1 VREGKPFLALAAAE
15 TLSLSGT
22 RLSTIAIPWLV
33 LSATGSPV
41 LTGLTAMMEMLP
53 YVLAKALGGP
63 LIDRIG
69 AKRIAIICDTAS
81 VITVGLVPLLDLFGM
96 LTVPVLL
103 PVVFAMGVLRGP
115 SDAAKQAMV
124 PDIAALAAVP
134 LERVTGTSSAIERLA
149 STVGAAGA
157 GALIGLIGPGQA
169 LLVNAAT
176 FAAAAL
182 AVATGTP
189 GMRRA
194 PDRSVA
200 PSGKLPSYLDDLR
213 EGWRFLRGDAVLV
226 SIVTMVAITNLLD
239 QAYHAVLL
247 PVWTKN
253 AGHGPELLGAM
264 FAAFSGASIAGAVIA
279 AFIGER
285 MPRLIV
291 YTVAFL
297 LTGFPRF
304 LVLAVD
310 APLGSVFA
318 TLAIAGFASGFLNPI
333 LSAVIFERIPTPLT
347 GRVTA
352 MNTALCFALIPFGG
366 LVGGAL
372 ISTIGLGA
380 ALLLCGLAYLAA
392 TLSPLA
398 LKSFRGFDKA
408 VASAPRG
415 PSLDLRIPRSTDR

>member
-1 VREGKPFLALAAAE
+1 MRKGGPFLALAAAE

-53 YVLAKALGGP
+53 YVAAKALSGP
-63 LIDRIG
+63 LIDRVG
-69 AKRIAIICDTAS
+69 PKRIAVVCDTAS
-81 VITVGLVPLLDLFGM
+81 VAVVMLVPLLDWLDLLGM
-96 LTVPVLL
+96 PLLL

-124 PDIAALAAVP
+124 PDIAELAAVP
-134 LERVTGTSSAIERLA
+134 IERVTGLVGAIERLA
-149 STVGAAGA
+149 STAGAAGA

-169 LLVNAAT
+169 LVVNAVT

-182 AVATGTP
+182 IVGAGIP
-189 GMRRA
+189 GL
-194 PDRSVA
+194 RSMPEPCGLPQA
-200 PSGKLPSYLDDLR
+200 RPSSYLGDLR

-226 SIVTMVAITNLLD
+226 SIVIMVATTNLLD

-247 PVWTKN
+247 PVWTQSS
-253 AGHGPELLGAM
+253 GHGPELLGAM
-264 FAAFSGASIAGAVIA
+264 FSAFTGASIAGAAIA
-279 AFIGER
+279 AAIGER
-285 MPRLIV
+285 MPRLVV

-304 LVLAVD
+304 LVIALD
-310 APLGSVFA
+310 APLSLIFL

-333 LSAVIFERIPTPLT
+333 LSAVIFERIPKPLT
-347 GRVTA
+347 GRVTS
-352 MNTALCFALIPFGG
+352 MNAALCFALIPFGG

-372 ISTIGLGA
+372 ISMIGLAA
-380 ALLLCGLAYLAA
+380 ALSLTGLTYLAA
-392 TLSPLA
+392 TLFPLA
-398 LKSFRGFDKA
+398 LKSFRGFDKPITQ
-408 VASAPRG
+408 S
-415 PSLDLRIPRSTDR
+415 

>member
-1 VREGKPFLALAAAE
+1 MRRSGPFLALAAAE

-63 LIDRIG
+63 LIDRVG

-81 VITVGLVPLLDLFGM
+81 VAVVGLVPLLDLFG
-96 LTVPVLL
+96 LVTVPVLL
-103 PVVFAMGVLRGP
+103 PVVFAMGALRGP

-124 PDIAALAAVP
+124 PDIATLVDVP
-134 LERVTGTSSAIERLA
+134 LERVTGVSSAIERLA

-182 AVATGTP
+182 VVATAIP
-189 GMRRA
+189 GMRRTPELPAA
-194 PDRSVA
+194 PDTR
-200 PSGKLPSYLDDLR
+200 PGKASSYLDDLR

-226 SIVTMVAITNLLD
+226 SIVAMVAITNLLD

-247 PVWTKN
+247 PVWTQD

-264 FAAFSGASIAGAVIA
+264 LAVFSGASIVGAALAAG
-279 AFIGER
+279 IGER
-285 MPRLIV
+285 IPRLIV

-304 LVLAVD
+304 LVLAAD

-333 LSAVIFERIPTPLT
+333 LSAVIFERIPKPLI

-352 MNTALCFALIPFGG
+352 MNAALCFALIPFGG

-372 ISTIGLGA
+372 IGTIGLAA
-380 ALLLCGLAYLAA
+380 ALLLTGLAYLAA
-392 TLSPLA
+392 TLFPLA

-408 VASAPRG
+408 VTES
-415 PSLDLRIPRSTDR
+415 

>member
-1 VREGKPFLALAAAE
+1 MRTGKPFLALAVAE
-15 TLSLSGT
+15 TLSLAGT
-22 RLSTIAIPWLV
+22 RLSTIAIPWMV
-33 LSATGSPV
+33 LTATGSPV

-63 LIDRIG
+63 LIDRVG
-69 AKRIAIICDTAS
+69 AKRVAIICDTAS
-81 VITVGLVPLLDLFGM
+81 VVVVGLVPFLDFLGM

-103 PVVFAMGVLRGP
+103 PLVFAMGVLRGP
-115 SDAAKQAMV
+115 TDAAKQAMV
-124 PDIAALAAVP
+124 PDIAALADVP
-134 LERVTGTSSAIERLA
+134 LERVTGVSSAIERLA

-169 LLVNAAT
+169 LIVNAAT

-182 AVATGTP
+182 VVATGIP
-189 GMRRA
+189 GMRPTSELPAALDA
-194 PDRSVA
+194 PPDKV
-200 PSGKLPSYLDDLR
+200 PSYLDDLR

-226 SIVTMVAITNLLD
+226 SIVAMVAITNLLD

-247 PVWTKN
+247 PVWTQH
-253 AGHGPELLGAM
+253 AGHGPEVLGAM
-264 FAAFSGASIAGAVIA
+264 FAAFSGASIAGAAIA
-279 AFIGER
+279 AVVGER

-304 LVLAVD
+304 LVLALD

-333 LSAVIFERIPTPLT
+333 LSAVIFERIPRPLT

-372 ISTIGLGA
+372 ISMTGLGA
-380 ALLLCGLAYLAA
+380 AMLLCGLAYLAA

-408 VASAPRG
+408 VA
-415 PSLDLRIPRSTDR
+415 

>member
-1 VREGKPFLALAAAE
+1 MRRGGPFLALAAAE

-33 LSATGSPV
+33 LSTTGSPV

-53 YVLAKALGGP
+53 YVAAKALSGP
-63 LIDRIG
+63 LIDRVG
-69 AKRIAIICDTAS
+69 PKRIAVVCDTAS
-81 VITVGLVPLLDLFGM
+81 VAVVGLVPLLDLFGLLNM
-96 LTVPVLL
+96 PLLL

-124 PDIAALAAVP
+124 PDIATLAAMP
-134 LERVTGTSSAIERLA
+134 LERVTGVVGAIERLA
-149 STVGAAGA
+149 STAGAAGA

-169 LLVNAAT
+169 LVVNAVT

-182 AVATGTP
+182 IVGVGIP
-189 GMRRA
+189 GLRRVPEPRGMPEPRGA
-194 PDRSVA
+194 PEARPGGMS
-200 PSGKLPSYLDDLR
+200 SYFSDFR

-226 SIVTMVAITNLLD
+226 SIVTMVATTNLLD

-247 PVWTKN
+247 PVWTQSS
-253 AGHGPELLGAM
+253 GHGPELLGAM
-264 FAAFSGASIAGAVIA
+264 FSAFTGASIAGAAIA
-279 AFIGER
+279 AAIGER
-285 MPRLIV
+285 MPRLMV

-304 LVLAVD
+304 LVVALD
-310 APLGSVFA
+310 APLALIFI

-333 LSAVIFERIPTPLT
+333 LSAVIFERIPKPLT

-352 MNTALCFALIPFGG
+352 MNAALCFVLIPFGG

-372 ISTIGLGA
+372 ISTIGLAA
-380 ALLLCGLAYLAA
+380 ALSLTGLAYLAA
-392 TLSPLA
+392 TLFPLA

-408 VASAPRG
+408 VADAG
-415 PSLDLRIPRSTDR
+415 A

>member
-1 VREGKPFLALAAAE
+1 MRRGGPFLALAAAE

-53 YVLAKALGGP
+53 YVVAKALGGP
-63 LIDRIG
+63 LIDRVG
-69 AKRIAIICDTAS
+69 AKRIAVICDTAS
-81 VITVGLVPLLDLFGM
+81 VVVVGLVPLLDLFGL

-103 PVVFAMGVLRGP
+103 LLVFAMGVLRGP

-124 PDIAALAAVP
+124 PDIAALADVP
-134 LERVTGTSSAIERLA
+134 LERVTGVASAIERLA

-169 LLVNAAT
+169 LVVNAVT

-182 AVATGTP
+182 VVSLGITGLRRVPRLP
-189 GMRRA
+189 GETA
-194 PDRSVA
+194 
-200 PSGKLPSYLDDLR
+200 SYLDDLR
-213 EGWRFLRGDAVLV
+213 EGWRFLSGDAVLV
-226 SIVTMVAITNLLD
+226 SIVAMVAITNLLD

-247 PVWTKN
+247 PVWTRN

-264 FAAFSGASIAGAVIA
+264 FAAFTGASIAGAAIA
-279 AFIGER
+279 AGIGER

-333 LSAVIFERIPTPLT
+333 LSAVIFERIPKPLT

-352 MNTALCFALIPFGG
+352 MNAALCFALIPFGG

-372 ISTIGLGA
+372 ISTTGLAGA
-380 ALLLCGLAYLAA
+380 LFLTGLAYLAA
-392 TLSPLA
+392 TLAPLA
-398 LKSFRGFDKA
+398 LRSFRGFDKA
-408 VASAPRG
+408 VA
-415 PSLDLRIPRSTDR
+415 

>member
-1 VREGKPFLALAAAE
+1 MRRGKPFLALAAAE

-22 RLSTIAIPWLV
+22 RLSTVAVPWLV

-63 LIDRIG
+63 LIDRVG
-69 AKRIAIICDTAS
+69 AKRIAIICDAAS
-81 VITVGLVPLLDLFGM
+81 MAVVGLVPLLDLFGV
-96 LTVPVLL
+96 LTVPMLL
-103 PVVFAMGVLRGP
+103 PLVFAMGVLRGP

-124 PDIAALAAVP
+124 PDIAALADVP
-134 LERVTGTSSAIERLA
+134 LERVTGVSSAIERLA
-149 STVGAAGA
+149 STMGAAGA
-157 GALIGLIGPGQA
+157 GLLIGLIGPGQA
-169 LLVNAAT
+169 LIVNAAT
-176 FAAAAL
+176 FAAAT
-182 AVATGTP
+182 VIIATGIPGIRRTP
-189 GMRRA
+189 AILAASDARPA
-194 PDRSVA
+194 S
-200 PSGKLPSYLDDLR
+200 SYLDDLR
-213 EGWRFLRGDAVLV
+213 GGWRFLRSDAVLV

-264 FAAFSGASIAGAVIA
+264 FAAFCGASVAGAAIA
-279 AFIGER
+279 AVIGER

-297 LTGFPRF
+297 LTGCPRF

-333 LSAVIFERIPTPLT
+333 LSAVIFERIPKPLT

-392 TLSPLA
+392 TLFPLA

-408 VASAPRG
+408 VA
-415 PSLDLRIPRSTDR
+415 

>member
-1 VREGKPFLALAAAE
+1 MRRGGPFLALAAAE

-33 LSATGSPV
+33 LSTTGSPV

-53 YVLAKALGGP
+53 YVAAKALSGP
-63 LIDRIG
+63 LIDRVG
-69 AKRIAIICDTAS
+69 PKRIAVVCDTAS
-81 VITVGLVPLLDLFGM
+81 VAVVGLVPLLDLFGLLDM
-96 LTVPVLL
+96 PLLL

-124 PDIAALAAVP
+124 PDIATLAAMP
-134 LERVTGTSSAIERLA
+134 LERVTGVVGAIERLA
-149 STVGAAGA
+149 STAGAAGA

-169 LLVNAAT
+169 LVVNAVT

-182 AVATGTP
+182 IVGVGIP
-189 GMRRA
+189 GLRRVPEPRGMPEPRGA
-194 PDRSVA
+194 PEARPGGMS
-200 PSGKLPSYLDDLR
+200 SYFSDLR

-226 SIVTMVAITNLLD
+226 SIVTMVATTNLLD

-247 PVWTKN
+247 PVWTQSS
-253 AGHGPELLGAM
+253 GHGPELLGAM
-264 FAAFSGASIAGAVIA
+264 FSAFTGASIAGAAIA
-279 AFIGER
+279 AAIGER
-285 MPRLIV
+285 MPRLMV

-304 LVLAVD
+304 LVVALD
-310 APLGSVFA
+310 APLALIFI

-333 LSAVIFERIPTPLT
+333 LSAVIFERIPKPLT

-352 MNTALCFALIPFGG
+352 MNAALCFVLIPFGG

-372 ISTIGLGA
+372 ISTIGLAA
-380 ALLLCGLAYLAA
+380 ALSLTGLAYLAA
-392 TLSPLA
+392 TLFPLA

-408 VASAPRG
+408 VADAG
-415 PSLDLRIPRSTDR
+415 A

>member
-1 VREGKPFLALAAAE
+1 MRRGGPFLALAAAE

-63 LIDRIG
+63 LIDRVG
-69 AKRIAIICDTAS
+69 AKRIAILCDTAS
-81 VITVGLVPLLDLFGM
+81 VVVVGLVPLLDLFGL

-103 PVVFAMGVLRGP
+103 PLVFAMGVLRGP

-124 PDIAALAAVP
+124 PDIAALADVP
-134 LERVTGTSSAIERLA
+134 LERVTGVASAIERLA

-169 LLVNAAT
+169 LVVNAVT

-182 AVATGTP
+182 VVSLGITGMPRIPELSQASP
-189 GMRRA
+189 GKV
-194 PDRSVA
+194 S
-200 PSGKLPSYLDDLR
+200 SYLDDLR
-213 EGWRFLRGDAVLV
+213 EGWRFLSGDAVLV
-226 SIVTMVAITNLLD
+226 SIVAMVAITNLLD

-247 PVWTKN
+247 PVWTRD

-264 FAAFSGASIAGAVIA
+264 FAAFTGGSIAGAAIA
-279 AFIGER
+279 AGIGER
-285 MPRLIV
+285 LPRLIV

-333 LSAVIFERIPTPLT
+333 LSAVIFERIPKPLT

-352 MNTALCFALIPFGG
+352 MNAALCFALIPFGG

-372 ISTIGLGA
+372 ISTIGLAGA
-380 ALLLCGLAYLAA
+380 LFLTGLAYLAA
-392 TLSPLA
+392 TLAPLA
-398 LKSFRGFDKA
+398 LRSFRGFDKA
-408 VASAPRG
+408 VQF
-415 PSLDLRIPRSTDR
+415 

>member
-1 VREGKPFLALAAAE
+1 MRKGKPFLALAAAE

-81 VITVGLVPLLDLFGM
+81 VIVVGLVPIVDLFGM

-103 PVVFAMGVLRGP
+103 PVVFVMGVLRGP

-124 PDIAALAAVP
+124 SDIAALAAVP
-134 LERVTGTSSAIERLA
+134 LERVTGVSSAIERLA

-182 AVATGTP
+182 VVATGIP
-189 GMRRA
+189 GRRRA
-194 PDRSVA
+194 PELPAALDARRGRV
-200 PSGKLPSYLDDLR
+200 PSYVDDLR
-213 EGWRFLRGDAVLV
+213 EGWRFLRSDAVLV

-264 FAAFSGASIAGAVIA
+264 FAAFSGASIAGAAIA
-279 AFIGER
+279 AVIGER

-310 APLGSVFA
+310 AALGSVFA

-333 LSAVIFERIPTPLT
+333 LSAVIFERIPKPLT

-372 ISTIGLGA
+372 ISTIGLGSA
-380 ALLLCGLAYLAA
+380 VLLCGLAYLAA
-392 TLSPLA
+392 TLAPLA

-408 VASAPRG
+408 MA
-415 PSLDLRIPRSTDR
+415 

>member
-1 VREGKPFLALAAAE
+1 MRRGGPFLALAAAE

-33 LSATGSPV
+33 LSATASPV

-53 YVLAKALGGP
+53 YVIAKALGGP
-63 LIDRIG
+63 LIDQVG
-69 AKRIAIICDTAS
+69 AKRIAITCDLAS
-81 VITVGLVPLLDLFGM
+81 VAVVGLVPLLDLFG
-96 LTVPVLL
+96 LLSVPMLL

-124 PDIAALAAVP
+124 PDIAALADVP
-134 LERVTGTSSAIERLA
+134 LERVTGVAGAIERLA
-149 STVGAAGA
+149 STAGAAGA

-182 AVATGTP
+182 IVAAGIPGIRRTAERAATSGGRP
-189 GMRRA
+189 GMV
-194 PDRSVA
+194 S
-200 PSGKLPSYLDDLR
+200 SYLDDLR

-226 SIVTMVAITNLLD
+226 SIVAMVAITNLMD
-239 QAYHAVLL
+239 QAYGAVLL
-247 PVWTKN
+247 PVWTRET
-253 AGHGPELLGAM
+253 GHGPELLGAM
-264 FAAFSGASIAGAVIA
+264 LAAFTGASIAGAAIA
-279 AFIGER
+279 AVIGER
-285 MPRLIV
+285 MPRLMV

-304 LVLAVD
+304 LVLALD

-318 TLAIAGFASGFLNPI
+318 TLAVAGFASGFLNPI
-333 LSAVIFERIPTPLT
+333 LSAVIFERIPKPLT

-352 MNTALCFALIPFGG
+352 MNAALCFALIPFGG

-372 ISTIGLGA
+372 ISGIGLAA
-380 ALLLCGLAYLAA
+380 ALFVTGLAYLCA
-392 TLSPLA
+392 TLAPLA
-398 LKSFRGFDKA
+398 LKSFRGFEKA
-408 VASAPRG
+408 LA
-415 PSLDLRIPRSTDR
+415 

>member
-1 VREGKPFLALAAAE
+1 MRRGGPFLALAAAE

-33 LSATGSPV
+33 LSTTGSPV

-53 YVLAKALGGP
+53 YVAAKALSGP
-63 LIDRIG
+63 LIDRVG
-69 AKRIAIICDTAS
+69 PKRIAVVCDTAS
-81 VITVGLVPLLDLFGM
+81 VAVVGLVPLLDLFGL
-96 LTVPVLL
+96 LTMPLLL

-124 PDIAALAAVP
+124 PDIATLAAMP
-134 LERVTGTSSAIERLA
+134 LERVTGVVGAIERLA
-149 STVGAAGA
+149 STAGAAGA

-169 LLVNAAT
+169 LVVNAVT

-182 AVATGTP
+182 IVGVGIP
-189 GMRRA
+189 GLRRVPEPRGMPEPRGA
-194 PDRSVA
+194 PEARPGGMS
-200 PSGKLPSYLDDLR
+200 SYFSDLR

-226 SIVTMVAITNLLD
+226 SIVTMVATTNLLD

-247 PVWTKN
+247 PVWTQSS
-253 AGHGPELLGAM
+253 GHGPELLGAM
-264 FAAFSGASIAGAVIA
+264 FSAFTGASIAGAAIA
-279 AFIGER
+279 AAIGER
-285 MPRLIV
+285 MPRLMV

-304 LVLAVD
+304 LVVALD
-310 APLGSVFA
+310 APLALIFI

-333 LSAVIFERIPTPLT
+333 LSAVIFERIPKPLT

-352 MNTALCFALIPFGG
+352 MNAALCFVLIPFGG

-372 ISTIGLGA
+372 ISTIGLAA
-380 ALLLCGLAYLAA
+380 ALSLTGLAYLAA
-392 TLSPLA
+392 TLFPLA

-408 VASAPRG
+408 VADAG
-415 PSLDLRIPRSTDR
+415 A